1 MDFDLSDTQRM
12 MQQSARAFLSG
23 ECPTAR
29 VRKLMAGDTAY
40 DPELW
45 NGMAEQ
51 GWQGLLVDEAHGGL
65 GLGLVE
71 LAAVAEEMGR
81 ACLPGPFLSTLWATA
96 TLQAVGASATAS
108 GYLKK
113 IAAGKLRATVALL
126 EESLDWSGAA
136 TQLKAT
142 KQSGGYRLEG
152 RKLLVPDAAVADVVL
167 VVARL
172 GDQLALLAVD
182 GKAAGLA
189 VRATPAIDATR
200 KLYELELKQVQV
212 AADALL
218 AEGIAAEQALAA
230 GIGAATVVVCAELV
244 GGMQWT
250 LETALTYVQ
259 TREQFGKTIGS
270 FQAVQYQLADML
282 LWLESGRSAAYYAAW
297 TLSERDPAAKAA
309 VSIAKAYISDAARE
323 VGNRGIQSHGGIGF
337 TWEHDLQLY
346 YKRAKGSE
354 IYFGDATYHREQL
367 AKLTI
372 DGALAGTI

>member
-1 MDFDLSDTQRM
+1 
-12 MQQSARAFLSG
+12 
-23 ECPTAR
+23 
-29 VRKLMAGDTAY
+29 MAGDTAY